1 MNWAVLSLPLVAS
14 TSLLLVVVIAYLYT
28 PIAFK
33 GVRVP
38 TLRVEDPP
46 AEKIRD
52 KLASIFKTAPQQDV
66 SQMGATTLPT
76 IKVDLVGVSLG
87 AKSMALLKVSN
98 KVLVL
103 KEGET
108 KRGIKLKKVY
118 RDRVD
123 LLVNGQ
129 ETTLRL
135 KKIKTASVT
144 KPKTGGNIS
153 SGVVVIP
160 KKEVE
165 KVTKDPGIMFS
176 QIRLVPYIK
185 NGKTEGFLFEWV
197 KPGSILHK
205 AGIRRGDVIVS
216 INNMNIRSGEDA
228 FKILQV
234 LRNEPSLKVVVL
246 RGGKRKEINI
256 RIE

>member
-1 MNWAVLSLPLVAS
+1 MNWAVLSLPLAAS
-14 TSLLLVVVIAYLYT
+14 TSLLVVVAVAYLYA
-28 PIAFK
+28 PLAFK
-33 GVRVP
+33 DARVP
-38 TLRVEDPP
+38 SLRVEDPP
-46 AEKIRD
+46 ADKIKD
-52 KLASIFKTAPQQDV
+52 KLASIFKTAPQQDIT
-66 SQMGATTLPT
+66 QIGTTTAPET
-76 IKVDLVGVSLG
+76 KVDLVGISLG
-87 AKSMALLKVSN
+87 AKSMALLKVSK
-98 KVLVL
+98 KVIVL
-103 KEGET
+103 EEGET

-118 RDRVD
+118 KDRVEIS
-123 LLVNGQ
+123 VNGRD
-129 ETTLRL
+129 TILRL
-135 KKIKTASVT
+135 KKVKTASITQPSVKNNT
-144 KPKTGGNIS
+144 TS
-153 SGVVVIP
+153 DVVVIP

-197 KPGSILHK
+197 KPESILHK

-216 INNMNIRSGEDA
+216 INNMDIRSGEDG